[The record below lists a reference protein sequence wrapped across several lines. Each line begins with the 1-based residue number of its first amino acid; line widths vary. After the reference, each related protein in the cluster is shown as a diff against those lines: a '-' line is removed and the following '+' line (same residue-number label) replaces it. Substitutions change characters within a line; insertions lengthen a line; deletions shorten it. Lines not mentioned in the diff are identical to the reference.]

1 MRAQTKPTVTWLAA
15 IALLLGLTLQGRAQ
29 GVDQIGSLKL
39 VPADASFYSS
49 SLRMKEQLD
58 IVLKSNAWAKLS
70 SLPAIQ
76 QGLQMMQAQI
86 QSNPQAGMAMGMLEQ
101 PENKQ
106 LLKLLG
112 DMVSNEVFIF
122 GDGTWGPVVKALSE
136 ANSANQ
142 FAPLSALMAGG
153 NPENSQI
160 AQARGVLRSFMKS
173 RADLHVPT
181 LAIGF
186 RLTDEVAA
194 KAQMTR
200 LEDLLKN
207 APIPPEHP
215 LHKML
220 AMKTIGG
227 GKFLTFEADG
237 SMVPWDQIPMDKVEE
252 KPGEFKPLVD
262 HLKTQKLKIALGYSK
277 GYMFF
282 LLGDSLKYLETLGS
296 GTSLATREEFKPLLA
311 KAENRITSV
320 SYISK
325 QFRAAAASGNVQS
338 FDSMLA
344 VAKEGIEK
352 LDLTADQKARL
363 NKDLAE
369 LGQGVDKAQPKY
381 AGAIGFSY
389 LTSRGSEGYSYDW
402 MGSNLDASKPLSL
415 LNHVGAAP
423 IVAAVARA
431 KSSSAADY
439 DKFETVVGKLYNY
452 GIEIGLPK
460 VPAEQRPH
468 VQQALEKL
476 VPIGKKLW
484 KTTRDSFIPGF
495 ADGQV
500 GFVIDSQ
507 LTVSRL
513 HLSLPAFPKA
523 MPMPEFALLLGVS
536 DAGKVRKA
544 FGEYRSELNEIFAA
558 IRELNPMVPE
568 IQVPEAKSME
578 LKGGVAYSF
587 PIFGQLGVD
596 PQIMPAAGLSDK
608 VAVLALSPDHVG
620 RLLGHHP
627 LKVDGG
633 PLADLNKARAAAT
646 AFNAVS
652 LLSMLEP
659 WTEFAI
665 VKAQEANGGEAN
677 PQVVKAIMDQVK
689 VVFEVLKVFK
699 GSTSSTYMEGD
710 AVVTHSESVVKDI

>member
-1 MRAQTKPTVTWLAA
+1 MRAHLKPTVTRLAA
-15 IALLLGLTLQGRAQ
+15 IALIFGLALESRAQ
-29 GVDQIGSLKL
+29 GIDQISSLKL
-39 VPADASFYSS
+39 VPADASFYSV

-58 IVLKSNAWAKLS
+58 IVLKSNAWAKLK
-70 SLPAIQ
+70 SLPAVQ
-76 QGLQMMQAQI
+76 QGLQFVHAQM

-112 DMVSNEVFIF
+112 DMISSEVFIY
-122 GDGTWGPVVKALSE
+122 GDNTWGPVVKAMTE

-142 FAPLSALMAGG
+142 FAPLSAMLAGG
-153 NPENSQI
+153 SPENNQI
-160 AQARGVLRSFMKS
+160 AQLRGVLRSFLKS

-181 LAIGF
+181 LAVGF
-186 RLTDEVAA
+186 RLTDEAAA
-194 KAQMTR
+194 KAQVAR
-200 LEDLLKN
+200 LEELIKGLPVP
-207 APIPPEHP
+207 AEHP

-237 SMVPWDQIPMDKVEE
+237 SMVPWDRIPMDKVEE
-252 KPGEFKPLVD
+252 NPGEFKPLVD
-262 HLKTQKLKIALGYSK
+262 HLKTQKLKIALGFNK

-282 LLGDSLKYLETLGS
+282 LIGDSFKYLETLGS
-296 GTSLATREEFKPLLA
+296 GTSLATLDEFKPLLA

-320 SYISK
+320 SYVSK
-325 QFRAAAASGNVQS
+325 QFRESAASGNVQN

-344 VAKEGIEK
+344 VGKEAIEK
-352 LDLTADQKARL
+352 LDLTAEQKARI

-369 LGQGVDKAQPKY
+369 LAKGVETSQPKF
-381 AGAIGFSY
+381 AGAISFSY

-402 MGSNLDASKPLSL
+402 MPSNLDASKPLSL

-423 IVAAVARA
+423 ILAAVARS
-431 KSSSAADY
+431 KSASAADY
-439 DKFETVVGKLYNY
+439 DKLQTVVEKLYRY
-452 GIEIGLPK
+452 GVEIGLPK
-460 VPAEQRPH
+460 VPEEQRPH
-468 VQQALEKL
+468 VQQALEKF
-476 VPIGKKLW
+476 VPIAKKMW
-484 KTTRDSFIPGF
+484 KTTRESFIPGF
-495 ADGQV
+495 QDGQI
-500 GFVIDSQ
+500 GLVIDSQ

-523 MPMPEFALLLGVS
+523 MPMPEPALLLGVS

-544 FGEYRSELNEIFAA
+544 FSEYRSELNEIFAA
-558 IRELNPMVPE
+558 IREINPMAPE
-568 IQVPEAKSME
+568 IQVPAAKSLE
-578 LKGGVAYSF
+578 LKSGMAYSF

-608 VAVLALSPDHVG
+608 LAVLALSPDHVG
-620 RLLGHHP
+620 RLLGNQP

-665 VKAQEANGGEAN
+665 VKAQEAHGGEAN
-677 PQVVKAIMDQVK
+677 PEVVKAIMDQVK
-689 VVFEVLKVFK
+689 VVFQVLKVFK
-699 GSTSSTYMEGD
+699 GSTSSTYMEGN